1 MRALIIFI
9 KNPDL
14 GKVKTRLAQDI
25 GDQKA
30 LAIYKDLLAHTKN
43 VSLKTLADKVF
54 VFHFPTLINHN
65 LWNKNIFENRVQ
77 AEGDLGAKMS
87 DAINQVI
94 LDGYQEVCLIGSDC
108 FEITEA
114 HINNA
119 FESLAESD
127 VVIGPAKDGG
137 YYLLGQKKIHCQI
150 FDKMPWSKSN
160 LLNKTQMVLTVNG
173 ISYKLLEVLSDIDYI
188 NDLPKDYR
196 F

>member
-14 GKVKTRLAQDI
+14 GKVKTRLAKDI

-43 VSLKTLADKVF
+43 FSLKTLADKVF

-94 LDGYQEVCLIGSDC
+94 LDGYQEVCLIGL
-108 FEITEA
+108 E
-114 HINNA
+114 
-119 FESLAESD
+119 
-127 VVIGPAKDGG
+127 
-137 YYLLGQKKIHCQI
+137 LLQ
-150 FDKMPWSKSN
+150 
-160 LLNKTQMVLTVNG
+160 
-173 ISYKLLEVLSDIDYI
+173 DY
-188 NDLPKDYR
+188 
-196 F
+196 